1 MLINIIIFLI
11 KEKLANIRSP
21 PYCVMVIKYVNLEF
35 TASLGEVGPKR
46 VKIKCRYGKSGGVLL
61 TF

>member
-1 MLINIIIFLI
+1 M
-11 KEKLANIRSP
+11 EKLANIRSP

-46 VKIKCRYGKSGGVLL
+46 VKIKCRYGKSGGVVL